1 MAQRKSSNLFLVC
14 GYKWTLSPFFMFLLI
29 CSCISLTDG
38 NAIVLCGFLLA
49 VFLLNLFINSSNLRV
64 AFLGI
69 FRCIIMSTIKSMLFI
84 PKFICPSQIAIWG
97 FPTGS
102 AGKESA
108 CQFRRRTRRGFNSW
122 VGNILWRR
130 KRQPTPVF
138 LLGNFHGQRS
148 LVGYSV
154 WVTKES

>member
-1 MAQRKSSNLFLVC
+1 MKSFSCFC
-14 GYKWTLSPFFMFLLI
+14 FMFLLI

-38 NAIVLCGFLLA
+38 NAIVLHGFLLA
-49 VFLLNLFINSSNLRV
+49 VCLLNSFINSSNLGV

-69 FRCIIMSTIKSMLFI
+69 FRCIIVSTIKSMLFI

-102 AGKESA
+102 AGREFA
-108 CQFRRRTRRGFNSW
+108 CQFRRHKRRGFNSW

-130 KRQPTPVF
+130 KWQPTPVF

-148 LVGYSV
+148 LVGYSL